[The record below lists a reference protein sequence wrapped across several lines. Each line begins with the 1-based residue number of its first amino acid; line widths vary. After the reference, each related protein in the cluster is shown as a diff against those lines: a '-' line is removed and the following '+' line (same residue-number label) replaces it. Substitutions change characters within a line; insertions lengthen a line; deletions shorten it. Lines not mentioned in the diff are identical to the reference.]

1 MEVGRSMGAGQPR
14 RAVAFAPSHVT
25 GLFSPAKEARDPR
38 GRGSLGA
45 GVVLELGVHAT
56 GEFLPGART
65 RFRLTSDTGRHLEIS
80 EEAGRRLL
88 GKRPGLLHVH
98 LTHDLPL
105 RQGFGSSA
113 AGATATALV
122 TARLLGIAQ
131 DHAFE
136 VAHLC
141 DLFGG
146 GGLGGVAAILG
157 GGWEVRL
164 RPGIPPYGRIVHG
177 PFPDPLLV
185 GVVGGSIPSPAIL
198 SNPRL
203 LARIRE
209 AADGLDQLGTHS
221 TPEEFLELS
230 ERFTDRVGFAS
241 SDLRTV
247 LSALRRRGARAAQA
261 MFGRSFFAVAPTPSV
276 RRAIL
281 DWLEAHGVRAVEIRA
296 ARRGAHLETSP
307 GGKRGA

>member
-1 MEVGRSMGAGQPR
+1 MGAWQTR

-25 GLFSPAKEARDPR
+25 GLFSPTKEARDPR
-38 GRGSLGA
+38 GRGSVGA
-45 GVVLELGVHAT
+45 GVVLELGVRAT

-65 RFRLTSDTGRHLEIS
+65 RFRLTSDIGRRLEIS
-80 EEAGRRLL
+80 EDAGRRLL
-88 GKRPGLLHVH
+88 GHRAGHLHVH
-98 LTHDLPL
+98 LTHDLPIG
-105 RQGFGSSA
+105 QGFGSSA

-122 TARLLGIAQ
+122 TARLLGISR
-131 DHAFE
+131 DHAVE

-157 GGWEVRL
+157 GGWEVRV
-164 RPGIPPYGRIVHG
+164 RPGIPPYGRIVHR

-185 GVVGGSIPSPAIL
+185 GVVGGSLPSPSIL
-198 SNPRL
+198 SSPRL
-203 LARIRE
+203 LGRIRK
-209 AADGLDQLGTHS
+209 AAEGLEELGTRS
-221 TPEEFLELS
+221 TPEEFLSLS

-281 DWLEAHGVRAVEIRA
+281 DWLEARGVRAVEIRA
-296 ARRGAHLETSP
+296 ARRGAHLGIAP
-307 GGKRGA
+307 GGELGA